1 MGGFVLFFVTACMF
15 MQMVTEGAVL
25 EDDLGSYFNISAEF
39 KTGGGVL
46 GGALCRLC
54 VIAFGTAG
62 TYAIILAALM
72 ISLVLITQRSIFDMI
87 RKFSQSLYESAA
99 RRQEERREAARLRRE
114 EEEKQE
120 EQEEKR
126 RHRRERSAEEK
137 EKIREQ
143 EEEKEKRSGCS

>member
-54 VIAFGTAG
+54 VIAFRNSRYLCDHPGGIDDLFGTN
-62 TYAIILAALM
+62 YSEID
-72 ISLVLITQRSIFDMI
+72 F
-87 RKFSQSLYESAA
+87 
-99 RRQEERREAARLRRE
+99 
-114 EEEKQE
+114 
-120 EQEEKR
+120 
-126 RHRRERSAEEK
+126 
-137 EKIREQ
+137 
-143 EEEKEKRSGCS
+143 